1 MSKKSREGMAFARC
15 KIRGTK
21 SFLRIRMRDFW
32 RVVKV
37 SVWRVRL
44 MGMLKEIADTRYE
57 QFTLPFKIL
66 WKKRRSVILRRVWSD
81 VNPKRSHSCIHST
94 IIGGLANKTQILN
107 KFLLDAFDFR
117 NSTLSFRRPNG
128 RTIIKM

>member
-1 MSKKSREGMAFARC
+1 VSKKSREGMAFARC
-15 KIRGTK
+15 TIRGTK
-21 SFLRIRMRDFW
+21 SFLRIRMRDFL

-81 VNPKRSHSCIHST
+81 VNPKRSHNRAYIV
-94 IIGGLANKTQILN
+94 
-107 KFLLDAFDFR
+107 
-117 NSTLSFRRPNG
+117 LS
-128 RTIIKM
+128 